1 MPFQEGFALKNGV
14 MSYLSC
20 KYIHNFHN
28 FIIHCWERGL
38 GSLFFFVF
46 KGFDLLGWGCFTNFG
61 N

>member
-28 FIIHCWERGL
+28 FIIITLERGYWV
-38 GSLFFFVF
+38 SLLFVYA
-46 KGFDLLGWGCFTNFG
+46 G
-61 N
+61 

>member
-28 FIIHCWERGL
+28 FIIIVGREAWGL
-38 GSLFFFVF
+38 SSLF
-46 KGFDLLGWGCFTNFG
+46 
-61 N
+61 

>member
-38 GSLFFFVF
+38 GSLFFVLMQ
-46 KGFDLLGWGCFTNFG
+46 KAYSV
-61 N
+61 